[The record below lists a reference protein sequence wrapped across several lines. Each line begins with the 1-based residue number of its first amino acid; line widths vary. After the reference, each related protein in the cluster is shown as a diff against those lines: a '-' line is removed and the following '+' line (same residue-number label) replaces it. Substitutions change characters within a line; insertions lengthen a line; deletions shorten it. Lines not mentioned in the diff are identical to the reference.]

1 MKRNVIETLVG
12 ALVLLIAGGF
22 ALFAYQNAGISHADE
37 TYPLIAKFERA
48 DGIKSGSDVRIGGV
62 KVGVVSNASLDSTT
76 YLAQIELSLDKKIK
90 LPTDSSAQIVSDGL
104 LGGKYIALV
113 PGADDAMLA
122 AGGEITF
129 TQSSVNLETL
139 IGKMIFSDGDK
150 KGPAKKESGN
160 DSVAPATT
168 EENKDAPTP

>member
-12 ALVLLIAGGF
+12 ALVLLVAGGF
-22 ALFAYQNAGISHADE
+22 ALFAYQNAGISRANDS
-37 TYPLIAKFERA
+37 YPLIAKFERA
-48 DGIKSGSDVRIGGV
+48 DGIKPGSDVRIGGV
-62 KVGVVSNASLDSTT
+62 KVGVVTAATLDSKS
-76 YLAQIELSLDKKIK
+76 YLAQIELSLDTNIK

-104 LGGKYIALV
+104 LGGKYIALI

-150 KGPAKKESGN
+150 KPAKKDTGGN
-160 DSVAPATT
+160 SPAHQDKTNDVA
-168 EENKDAPTP
+168 K